1 MIAAA
6 SSRRNF
12 QIQNHTR
19 VVKLL
24 VSLWFRSSHQRVP
37 RGFENFG
44 IGTPAEAA
52 GEGNDVQSVSGRHA
66 PNLDHRVAAAAG
78 LVQRWQVGRPMK
90 NILGAQMRAARAL
103 LRWAA
108 ADLVRESGVSLATIH
123 RAESIDGKTA
133 MTFANASAIRRALEN
148 AGVEL
153 IEENGGGPGARLK
166 QHLSDKSDK

>member
-1 MIAAA
+1 MI
-6 SSRRNF
+6 R
-12 QIQNHTR
+12 H
-19 VVKLL
+19 KLGL
-24 VSLWFRSSHQRVP
+24 RFHMMKISSHDKTIV
-37 RGFENFG
+37 N
-44 IGTPAEAA
+44 
-52 GEGNDVQSVSGRHA
+52 
-66 PNLDHRVAAAAG
+66 NLFR
-78 LVQRWQVGRPMK
+78 QVGRPMK

-123 RAESIDGKTA
+123 RAESVDGKTA

-166 QHLSDKSDK
+166 QHLSDQSVLRAASLAKRK